1 MDFYFTRMDLF
12 FRKVSTLHI
21 LNIPFEYLEC
31 KFLAAAAQ
39 RNVRKV
45 AIVFYRRR
53 EKKHT
58 QGLMT
63 IVCYISQWKRMSL
76 SAVRNA
82 GAEKTRCETRG
93 CAVFIFLHASRYLF
107 PAVQRDVGRLN
118 PLLVPRNSKT
128 RLPRNTEVCE
138 RRSFLGCFCEKS
150 SFSVIRASVNVG
162 HRFCKSRRR
171 DIG

>member
-1 MDFYFTRMDLF
+1 
-12 FRKVSTLHI
+12 
-21 LNIPFEYLEC
+21 
-31 KFLAAAAQ
+31 
-39 RNVRKV
+39 
-45 AIVFYRRR
+45 
-53 EKKHT
+53 
-58 QGLMT
+58 MT

-171 DIG
+171 DIGQVISEISAARRMIYCRRIDHSIRLTHQTVLCI